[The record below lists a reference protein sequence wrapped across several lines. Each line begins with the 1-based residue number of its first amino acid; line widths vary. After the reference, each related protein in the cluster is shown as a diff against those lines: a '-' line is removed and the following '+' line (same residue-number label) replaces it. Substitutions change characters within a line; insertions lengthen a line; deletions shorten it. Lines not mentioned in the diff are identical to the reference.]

1 MISHKTIG
9 INPNFNIILTLFSV
23 KIKWLELETMANTED
38 KLFYAGYGFVVIML
52 GLLVMLFSIGF
63 LDGWTAFGLWL
74 LSLSLILVGLG
85 NVRTESAPHGSR
97 AMVGIGLFFT
107 IISIAV
113 LGIILQWFTPLTAFA
128 LLIVLIGLG
137 ILGMSIKRPKSTT

>member
-1 MISHKTIG
+1 MISHKTIKR
-9 INPNFNIILTLFSV
+9 ITLV
-23 KIKWLELETMANTED
+23 DRLIQRVR
-38 KLFYAGYGFVVIML
+38 AGY
-52 GLLVMLFSIGF
+52 LLFTVLMTISRSLLKIRMPASLIMLFSIGF